1 MKIITI
7 LISYFVII
15 FSLFANSQE
24 SSVLSN
30 DVQWV
35 TQSSEYKSLCEQIYI
50 SAWISIQNRVN
61 SVKEPV
67 IIMDLDETVLDNSQ
81 YQIDLFNKS
90 EKYNPK
96 SWNKWVK
103 REEAK
108 LVPGSKDFIL
118 RFKKINGAKIIFLSN
133 RDNTTLISTKNN
145 MKDLGIFFSDDVF
158 LLRLANNDTKI
169 NRREEVLLGKNRMKA
184 YGAKKIIAY
193 FGDAMGE
200 FPEDKNYNF
209 GINKFI
215 FPNPMYG
222 KW

>member
-1 MKIITI
+1 MKKRLIFYFLIII
-7 LISYFVII
+7 AF
-15 FSLFANSQE
+15 FANSQE
-24 SSVLSN
+24 DSVLPN
-30 DVQWV
+30 DVLWV
-35 TQSSEYKSLCEQIYI
+35 TKSSEYQSLCEQIYI
-50 SAWISIQNRVN
+50 NAWISIRNKVA
-61 SVKEPV
+61 SVDEPV

-118 RFKKINGAKIIFLSN
+118 RFKKIEGAKIIFLSN
-133 RDNTTLISTKNN
+133 RDNTTLMATKNN
-145 MKDLGIFFSDDVF
+145 MKDLGIFFRDDIF
-158 LLRLANNDTKI
+158 LLRLDKDDTKVI
-169 NRREEVLLGKNRMKA
+169 RREEVLLGKNRMKT

-193 FGDAMGE
+193 FGDAMGD
-200 FPEDKNYNF
+200 FPEDKNYMF

>member
-1 MKIITI
+1 
-7 LISYFVII
+7 
-15 FSLFANSQE
+15 
-24 SSVLSN
+24 
-30 DVQWV
+30 
-35 TQSSEYKSLCEQIYI
+35 
-50 SAWISIQNRVN
+50 
-61 SVKEPV
+61 
-67 IIMDLDETVLDNSQ
+67 MDLDETVLDNSQ

-118 RFKKINGAKIIFLSN
+118 RFKKIKGAKIIFLSN
-133 RDNTTLISTKNN
+133 RDNTTLMATKNN
-145 MKDLGIFFSDDVF
+145 MKDLGIFFRDDIF
-158 LLRLANNDTKI
+158 LLRLDKDDTKVI
-169 NRREEVLLGKNRMKA
+169 RREEVLLGKNRMKT

-193 FGDAMGE
+193 FGDAMGD
-200 FPEDKNYNF
+200 FPEDKNYMF

>member
-1 MKIITI
+1 MKKRLIFYFLIII
-7 LISYFVII
+7 AF
-15 FSLFANSQE
+15 FANSQE
-24 SSVLSN
+24 DSVLPN

-35 TQSSEYKSLCEQIYI
+35 TKSSEYQSLCEQIYI
-50 SAWISIQNRVN
+50 NAWISIRNKVA
-61 SVKEPV
+61 SVDEPV

-118 RFKKINGAKIIFLSN
+118 RFKKIKGAKIIFLSN
-133 RDNTTLISTKNN
+133 RDNTTLMATKNN
-145 MKDLGIFFSDDVF
+145 MKDLGIFFRDDIF
-158 LLRLANNDTKI
+158 LLRIDKDDTKV
-169 NRREEVLLGKNRMKA
+169 NRRDEVILGKNRMKT

-193 FGDAMGE
+193 FGDAMGD
-200 FPEDKNYNF
+200 FPEDKNYMF

>member
-1 MKIITI
+1 MKKRLIFYFLIII
-7 LISYFVII
+7 AF
-15 FSLFANSQE
+15 FANSQE
-24 SSVLSN
+24 DSVLPN

-35 TQSSEYKSLCEQIYI
+35 IKSSEYQSICEQIYI
-50 SAWISIQNRVN
+50 NAWISIRNRVA
-61 SVKEPV
+61 SVDEPV
-67 IIMDLDETVLDNSQ
+67 IIMDLDETILDNSQ

-90 EKYNPK
+90 EQYNPR

-103 REEAK
+103 KEKAK

-118 RFKKINGAKIIFLSN
+118 RFKKIKGAKIIFLSN
-133 RDNTTLISTKNN
+133 RDNTTLMATKNN
-145 MKDLGIFFSDDVF
+145 MKDLGIFFSDDIF
-158 LLRLANNDTKI
+158 LLRLDKDDTKI

-193 FGDAMGE
+193 FGDAMGD
-200 FPEDKNYNF
+200 FPEDKNYMF

>member
-1 MKIITI
+1 MKKRLIFYFLII
-7 LISYFVII
+7 ISF
-15 FSLFANSQE
+15 FANSQE
-24 SSVLSN
+24 DNVLPN

-35 TQSSEYKSLCEQIYI
+35 TKSSEYQSLCEQIYI
-50 SAWISIQNRVN
+50 NAWISIRNKVA
-61 SVKEPV
+61 SVDEPV

-118 RFKKINGAKIIFLSN
+118 RFKKIKGAKIIFLSN
-133 RDNTTLISTKNN
+133 RDNTTLMATKNN
-145 MKDLGIFFSDDVF
+145 MKDLGIFFKDDIF
-158 LLRLANNDTKI
+158 LLRIDKDDTKI
-169 NRREEVLLGKNRMKA
+169 NRREEVLLGKNRMKT

-193 FGDAMGE
+193 FGDAMGD
-200 FPEDKNYNF
+200 FPEDKNYMF

>member
-1 MKIITI
+1 MKKRLIFYFLIII
-7 LISYFVII
+7 AF
-15 FSLFANSQE
+15 FANSQE
-24 SSVLSN
+24 DSVLPN

-35 TQSSEYKSLCEQIYI
+35 TKSSEYQSLCEQIYI
-50 SAWISIQNRVN
+50 NAWISIRNKVA
-61 SVKEPV
+61 SVDEPV

-118 RFKKINGAKIIFLSN
+118 RFKKIKGAKIIFLSN
-133 RDNTTLISTKNN
+133 RDNTTLMATKNN
-145 MKDLGIFFSDDVF
+145 MKDLGIFFRDDIF
-158 LLRLANNDTKI
+158 LLRLDKDDTKVI
-169 NRREEVLLGKNRMKA
+169 RREEVLLGKNRMKT

-193 FGDAMGE
+193 FGDAMGD
-200 FPEDKNYNF
+200 FPEDKNYMF

>member
-1 MKIITI
+1 MKKRLIFYFLIII
-7 LISYFVII
+7 AF
-15 FSLFANSQE
+15 FANSQE
-24 SSVLSN
+24 DSVLPN

-35 TQSSEYKSLCEQIYI
+35 TKSSEYQSLCEQIYI
-50 SAWISIQNRVN
+50 NAWISIRNKVA
-61 SVKEPV
+61 SVDEPV
-67 IIMDLDETVLDNSQ
+67 IIMDLDETVLNNSQ

-118 RFKKINGAKIIFLSN
+118 RFKKIKGAKIIFLSN
-133 RDNTTLISTKNN
+133 RDNTTLMATKNN
-145 MKDLGIFFSDDVF
+145 MKDLGIFFRDDIF
-158 LLRLANNDTKI
+158 LLRLDKDDTKVI
-169 NRREEVLLGKNRMKA
+169 RREEVLLGKNRMKT

-193 FGDAMGE
+193 FGDAMGD
-200 FPEDKNYNF
+200 FPEDKNYMF